1 MAIEVFA
8 VGGYGEVGRNMT
20 AIKVGD
26 EVFLLDMG
34 LHMPNYI
41 KYTEEEETEQ
51 KVHTAEELRKA
62 KAIPE
67 DTLIQEWRSRVKAI
81 ITTHAHLDHIGA
93 IPYLAERY
101 KAPVYCTPFTGEV
114 IKSILKDQNRKIP
127 NPIKTMHPNSSMK
140 ITDNVTLEFIGMT
153 HSTPQSVIAVLHTPE
168 GIVAYTNDF
177 KLDNNPIL
185 GQKPNYEGMRRLSE
199 KGVKI
204 AIIDTLYADDE
215 RKTPSEMIAREML
228 RDVMLNGNNQGKGIL
243 ITTFSSHIARIQ
255 SAVEFAKKLG
265 RQPVLIGRSLAKY
278 VEAAE
283 NAGIAHF
290 AKDVHIV
297 KYASQARKE
306 LNKIIKKGT
315 HKHVLITTGHQ
326 GEPRA
331 VLSKM
336 VDGVLPFP
344 FKKEDKVIFSCNVIP
359 TDVNIS
365 LRAKLDEKLRARGI
379 RLFKGIH
386 VSGHGGREDMRE
398 LIQLLKPKN
407 VIPSHS
413 DKKVIE
419 AFVNLAESM
428 GYEKGRTLYPLL
440 ESQHVTI
447 G

>member
-67 DTLIQEWRSRVKAI
+67 DTLIQEWRSGVKAI

-228 RDVMLNGNNQGKGIL
+228 RDVMLNGNNQGKGML

-344 FKKEDKVIFSCNVIP
+344 FKKEDQVIFSCNVIP